1 MTTPRPRSRPEIK
14 AMVQD
19 VIMDHVAKALSYYNP
34 DDYGKALSAEDT
46 EHFHLVM
53 KREADRVARLMGY
66 EEAWR
71 A

>member
-14 AMVQD
+14 AMVQE
-19 VIMDHVAKALSYYNP
+19 VLMDHIAKTISYYQP
-34 DDYGKALSAEDT
+34 DDYGRPMNVEDT

-53 KREADRVARLMGY
+53 KREADRVAKLLGY
-66 EEAWR
+66 DEAWR